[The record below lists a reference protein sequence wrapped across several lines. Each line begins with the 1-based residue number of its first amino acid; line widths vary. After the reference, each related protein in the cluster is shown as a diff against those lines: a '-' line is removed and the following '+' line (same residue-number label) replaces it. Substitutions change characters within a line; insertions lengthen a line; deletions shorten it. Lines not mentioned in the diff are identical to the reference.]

1 MAARCEHIPLYI
13 QQMKFSAS
21 VPTKQKICKDLC
33 QFAHSVD
40 RYESSLVLGMD
51 YSIGVIHKESFMTL
65 KTDILVLSLPKTQ
78 QFSIPRF
85 PGWRAGA

>member
-1 MAARCEHIPLYI
+1 M
-13 QQMKFSAS
+13 
-21 VPTKQKICKDLC
+21 
-33 QFAHSVD
+33 D

-65 KTDILVLSLPKTQ
+65 KTDILVLRLPKTQ

-85 PGWRAGA
+85 PGWRVSGSLRLSSSVLGEILLGDDQKIHAEIDGGS